1 MNNSVMMITIKSLD
15 FCVQFS

>member
-1 MNNSVMMITIKSLD
+1 MNSSVMMITIKSLD